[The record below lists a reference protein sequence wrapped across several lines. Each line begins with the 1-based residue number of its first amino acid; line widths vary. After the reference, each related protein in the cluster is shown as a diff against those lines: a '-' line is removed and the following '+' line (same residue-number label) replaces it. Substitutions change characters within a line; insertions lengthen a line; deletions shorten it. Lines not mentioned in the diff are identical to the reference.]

1 MKKILLI
8 PVILFFIGFPLANA
22 HPFLLDSD
30 PAQGQSVPAGTTQ
43 IFTFYSEAVEIDFS
57 SLKIYDAN
65 GNQIDNQDTA
75 YNNEESSLVVT
86 TPPLEDGVYT
96 IASKVLSKVDGHL
109 VHAAIIFGVG
119 DVQID
124 SALLESQEQ
133 SETTFI
139 PESVARFPGLVG
151 QTIVLGGVIASI
163 AIWSTRQTRFGDQIG
178 LIQDS
183 FKTRFSKI
191 IGFGVIAVFASNFI
205 MLGVQTWRLEVS
217 PFDVIETTFG
227 TTWLTRM
234 ILTII
239 LIGIWFWIE
248 RKNKISIKTQ
258 IPMLVTA
265 LVLIATTT
273 MMGHGASTEMAPPII
288 LDYVHNLLS
297 SIWIGGVIFFGFIV
311 LPSITKLDYDVRD
324 KITASLIPRFSAMI
338 IIALGILIITGP
350 TLLWFLDSNVGSLTE
365 STYGKLILAK
375 IAIASAMIAFGGF
388 YQIKFVKQAKNNL
401 KSSGVYKKLQRPLR
415 MEAGLGV
422 ALLAV
427 VALLVNSSLPAGEI
441 QSADALQS
449 NYGFDG
455 TLFSENARFDVN
467 VVPVGI
473 GPNKISVIVSSFDD
487 KPLSDISGLKVKV
500 SNPQKNI
507 SPIAS
512 EVTETMTGGDQ
523 PITKFTAETSFGFGG
538 VWQIELEAQ
547 RTENANES
555 VLFDVL
561 VKPSIDDIRTDVIEY
576 NLPADD
582 SAPLYPVYDGKNIWI
597 SDAQK
602 PRLWKFSIDDE
613 QFTPYTFDGL
623 TTIFMDI
630 DNDGKIWFTDT
641 PNSKIG
647 NFDPKTEQF
656 EIIDLPQFTLV
667 SLGPGSGQKSLPTS
681 IAIDHD
687 NDVWIAIIDQSLL
700 LEYDQTTKKF
710 QTYNTLTADAGP
722 TAIDIDSSNNVWFAE
737 SLVGN
742 LGKIDAQ
749 TKEMQ
754 EFTPSQGPLAE
765 PFALMID
772 KDENI
777 WIAEHI
783 GPAITKFN
791 PILESFDTVKIA
803 NQESLPFGMVL
814 DKYDNLW
821 AAQHVIDSLILYD
834 PYNNR
839 ITEVGIPTEGS
850 FTQFVTADDDGD
862 VWFVEQRGPKIGKV
876 SISAVPGQ
884 ATIIEPESTFEIKY
898 VEIVAPLIAAG
909 IIATSLF
916 YVKSIRDKRK
926 IDDIISNEVS
936 GK

>member
-1 MKKILLI
+1 MKKIWLI
-8 PVILFFIGFPLANA
+8 PVLVFFLGFPLASA
-22 HPFLLDSD
+22 HPFLLESN

-109 VHAAIIFGVG
+109 VQAAIIFGVG

-124 SALLESQEQ
+124 SSLLESQEQ

-139 PESVARFPGLVG
+139 PESIARFPGLVG

-183 FKTRFSKI
+183 FKSKFSKI

-217 PFDVIETTFG
+217 PLDVIQTTFG

-239 LIGIWFWIE
+239 MIGIWFWIE
-248 RKNKISIKTQ
+248 RKNKVSVKSQ
-258 IPMLVTA
+258 VPMLIVA
-265 LVLIATTT
+265 LILIATTT

-297 SIWIGGVIFFGFIV
+297 SIWIGGVIFFGFII
-311 LPSITKLDYDVRD
+311 LPAITKLDYDVRD

-338 IIALGILIITGP
+338 IIALGVLIITGP
-350 TLLWFLDSNVGSLTE
+350 TLLWFLDSNVGSLTG

-375 IAIASAMIAFGGF
+375 IAIASAMIAFGAF
-388 YQIKFVKQAKNNL
+388 YQIKFVTQTKHNL
-401 KSSGVYKKLQRPLR
+401 KFNGVYKKLQKPLKF
-415 MEAGLGV
+415 EAGLGI

-427 VALLVNSSLPAGEI
+427 VALLVNSSLPAGEV
-441 QSADALQS
+441 QTADALQS

-455 TLFSENARFDVN
+455 TLFSENAKFDVN

-473 GPNKISVIVSSFDD
+473 GPNKISVVVSSFDD
-487 KPLSDISGLKVKV
+487 QPLSDISDLKVKI

-507 SPIAS
+507 SPIQA
-512 EVTETMTGGDQ
+512 EVTSTISGGDQ
-523 PITKFTAETSFGFGG
+523 PTTKFTAETSFGFGG

-555 VLFDVL
+555 VIFDVL

-576 NLPADD
+576 EIPADET
-582 SAPLYPVYDGKNIWI
+582 APLYPVYDGKNIWI

-602 PRLWKFSIDDE
+602 PRLWKFSIEDE
-613 QFTPYTFDGL
+613 QFTPYTFNGL
-623 TTIFMDI
+623 TTIFMDM
-630 DNDGKIWFTDT
+630 DKNGKIWFTDT

-647 NFDPKTEQF
+647 NFDPRTEEF
-656 EIIDLPQFTLV
+656 EIINLPQFTL
-667 SLGPGSGQKSLPTS
+667 GSAFTQKSIPTS

-687 NDVWIAIIDQSLL
+687 NDVWVAVIDQSVL
-700 LEYDQTTKKF
+700 LEYDQTTKMF
-710 QTYNTLTADAGP
+710 HLYNTLTPEAGP
-722 TAIDIDSSNNVWFAE
+722 TAIEIDNSNNVWFAE

-742 LGKIDAQ
+742 LGKIDGE
-749 TKEMQ
+749 TKEMT
-754 EFTPSQGPLAE
+754 EFTPNDGPLAE

-772 KDENI
+772 KDENV

-791 PILESFDTVKIA
+791 PILESFDKVKIA
-803 NQESLPFGMVL
+803 NPESLPFGMVL

-821 AAQHVIDSLILYD
+821 AAQHVVDGLILYD

-839 ITEVGIPTEGS
+839 ITEVAIPTEGS
-850 FTQFVTADDDGD
+850 FTQFVTADDNGD
-862 VWFVEQRGPKIGKV
+862 VWFVEQRGSKIGKV

-884 ATIIEPESTFEIKY
+884 ATIIEEESTFEMKY

-909 IIATSLF
+909 IIATALF

-926 IDDIISNEVS
+926 IDSIISNESS